1 MARARPSAD
10 RFEHR
15 LAIGVVLGIA
25 FGALVVARLVH
36 VQLVQSG
43 RFRAQA
49 VLQQERELPISASRG
64 PILDRNDRPL
74 ALTVPA
80 DRRKDAEAYRI
91 YPRGHLASQLLGFVS
106 PDGRGQDGIE
116 RVLDGALRG
125 TDGARVVAA
134 NAKGYLST
142 APDSRTRPPENGASV
157 RLTIDTSAQSVL
169 ERELERCV
177 RESGAHSATAI
188 LMDPRTG
195 DILAIGTYPSY
206 DPSDPGASPMDTR
219 RLRAV
224 TDCAEPGSTFK
235 VVAVAACLED
245 GLVEPGTLVESCEE
259 LELAGG
265 HVLHDEEDFGW
276 VSVEETLVL
285 SVNTATAQLAR
296 KAGPDRLFEYA
307 RAFGFGCV
315 TGVDLAGE
323 VSGILRRPAHWS
335 GRSLETI
342 AIGQEVAV
350 TPLQLAC
357 AYGAIANDG
366 VMMRPRILDEVRDAS
381 GRRVRTERPRAIRRV
396 VSRSTAQALRR
407 MLARVV
413 EEGTGGEA
421 AIPGIAVAG
430 KTGTAQWFDVER
442 RRYDPRAHV
451 SKFAGMV
458 PAEDPVIVGAVVVDR
473 PDGVGYGGRVA
484 APCFRRI
491 VEGALLAS
499 PEPTVLAMATPIAD
513 ETR

>member
-1 MARARPSAD
+1 MGRARPSAD

-15 LAIGVVLGIA
+15 LAIGVAIA
-25 FGALVVARLVH
+25 FALGALVVARLVH
-36 VQLVQSG
+36 VQVVQRG
-43 RFRAQA
+43 PLRAQA
-49 VLQQERELPISASRG
+49 LHQQERELPILASRG

-80 DRRKDAEAYRI
+80 DRREDADAYRI
-91 YPRGHLASQLLGFVS
+91 YPRGSLAAQLLGFVS
-106 PDGRGQDGIE
+106 SDGHGLDGIE
-116 RVLDGALRG
+116 RVLDDALRG

-134 NAKGYLST
+134 NAKGYLQT
-142 APDSRTRPPENGASV
+142 APDSRTRPPRNGAAV
-157 RLTIDTSAQSVL
+157 RLTIDTTAQSVL
-169 ERELERCV
+169 ERELERTV
-177 RESGAHSATAI
+177 RESGARAATAV

-206 DPSDPGASPMDTR
+206 DPAEPGDSPMDTR
-219 RLRAV
+219 RLRAI

-296 KAGPDRLFEYA
+296 KAGPERLYEFA

-366 VMMRPRILDEVRDAS
+366 VMMRPRILDEIRDAN
-381 GRRVRTERPRAIRRV
+381 GRRIRTESPRAIRRV
-396 VSRSTAQALRR
+396 ISRSTAQSLRQ
-407 MLARVV
+407 MLSRVV

-421 AIPGIAVAG
+421 GIPGLEVAG

-451 SKFAGMV
+451 STFAGMV
-458 PAEDPVIVGAVVVDR
+458 PADDPVIVGAVVVDR
-473 PDGVGYGGRVA
+473 PNGVGYGGLVA

-499 PEPTVLAMATPIAD
+499 PEPTVLAMASPEPD